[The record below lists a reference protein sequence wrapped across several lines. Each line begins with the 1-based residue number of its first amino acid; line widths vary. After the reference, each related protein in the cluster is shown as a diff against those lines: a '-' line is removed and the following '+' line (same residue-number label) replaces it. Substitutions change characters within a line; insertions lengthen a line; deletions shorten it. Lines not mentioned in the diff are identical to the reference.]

1 MKHYRR
7 TRVYLTDLLLAMTTA
22 TVILSVVIYSN
33 LMNKAYERTSA
44 LEEKTISRI
53 IALEQ
58 NVKLLESILEKRWI
72 ERLNEKPSKHR
83 KVL

>member
-7 TRVYLTDLLLAMTTA
+7 TRVYLTDILLFMTTV

-53 IALEQ
+53 ISLEQ
-58 NVKLLESILEKRWI
+58 NVKLLERIIEKRWI
-72 ERLNEKPSKHR
+72 ERLNEKPNKHR

>member
-1 MKHYRR
+1 
-7 TRVYLTDLLLAMTTA
+7 MTTV

-33 LMNKAYERTSA
+33 LMNKAYERTTA

-53 IALEQ
+53 ISLEQ
-58 NVKLLESILEKRWI
+58 NVKLLERIIEKRWI
-72 ERLNEKPSKHR
+72 ERLNEKQNKHR

>member
-1 MKHYRR
+1 
-7 TRVYLTDLLLAMTTA
+7 MTTA

-33 LMNKAYERTSA
+33 LMNKAYERTTA

-53 IALEQ
+53 ISLEQ
-58 NVKLLESILEKRWI
+58 NVKLLERIIEKRWI
-72 ERLNEKPSKHR
+72 ERLNEKQSKYR